1 MNKQR
6 RKSLN
11 KLIEKLEEVK
21 SDLESLKDEEEE
33 YRDNMPENLQG
44 SERYEKAEDNCSKE
58 GVQVCQFRVP
68 LQEAR
73 KKAEEMVFV
82 NMNRGDIE
90 EACRERG
97 IKVIKNRSSMEG
109 KLIEALTEEYIK

>member
-1 MNKQR
+1 MHVFENTYGLKR
-6 RKSLN
+6 FGICAESCECNRCGK
-11 KLIEKLEEVK
+11 KLVCDKCTYLSIREEPV
-21 SDLESLKDEEEE
+21 
-33 YRDNMPENLQG
+33 
-44 SERYEKAEDNCSKE
+44 NCSKE
-58 GVQVCQFRVP
+58 GVQVCPFRVP
-68 LQEAR
+68 LPEEAR